1 MLAIKDEYVEPA
13 IGHATAKNTDLL
25 GEENQSKRYK
35 TAEKKTLGPRLSTRE
50 ADPSDKNGCIRW
62 TVDYFPSFFSIS

>member
-35 TAEKKTLGPRLSTRE
+35 TAAKENARAKALKQRG
-50 ADPSDKNGCIRW
+50 
-62 TVDYFPSFFSIS
+62 